1 MSHCQG
7 TDADEHSQHL
17 VLEAA
22 GRTVFYSDLDQP
34 LAPLLKQAFTAGGL
48 KGQFQADNIV
58 KMPRAQSS
66 TGKASHSDHF
76 SGQVSMATILQDFI
90 FFDEIFNSACVGPP
104 YHLPNR

>member
-58 KMPRAQSS
+58 KMPRAQSRGVVRGGS
-66 TGKASHSDHF
+66 RA
-76 SGQVSMATILQDFI
+76 LR
-90 FFDEIFNSACVGPP
+90 P
-104 YHLPNR
+104 RR